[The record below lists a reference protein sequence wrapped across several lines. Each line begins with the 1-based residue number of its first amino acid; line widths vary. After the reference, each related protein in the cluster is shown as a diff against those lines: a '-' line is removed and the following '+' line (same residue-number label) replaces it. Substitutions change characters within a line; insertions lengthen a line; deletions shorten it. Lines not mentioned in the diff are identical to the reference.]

1 MCFRWSV
8 ACVFIVSCGASPS
21 SDAREKP
28 VVFATESTSIDT
40 LQVHLVSRLRV
51 LLDAGV
57 ASDSAQLARV
67 ITPDF
72 KAGDT
77 RAQRRFARSFI
88 GKSEDLT
95 YWDVIAGRLS
105 PRLEREYSTF
115 RAVPNGRAG
124 NVYALGDTSGV
135 LTTWQY
141 GSDGWRATYL
151 IISSAEH
158 VRAMLKESE
167 ARKLAR

>member
-1 MCFRWSV
+1 M
-8 ACVFIVSCGASPS
+8 FIVSCGASPS

-28 VVFATESTSIDT
+28 VVLATESTSIDT

-77 RAQRRFARSFI
+77 RAQRRFPRLFI

-95 YWDVIAGRLS
+95 YWEVIAGR
-105 PRLEREYSTF
+105 
-115 RAVPNGRAG
+115 
-124 NVYALGDTSGV
+124 
-135 LTTWQY
+135 
-141 GSDGWRATYL
+141 
-151 IISSAEH
+151 
-158 VRAMLKESE
+158 
-167 ARKLAR
+167 

>member
-1 MCFRWSV
+1 
-8 ACVFIVSCGASPS
+8 VFIVSRGASPS

-51 LLDAGV
+51 LLDAGA
-57 ASDSAQLARV
+57 ASDSAQLAGA

-77 RAQRRFARSFI
+77 RADRRFPRSVI

-95 YWDVIAGRLS
+95 YWEVIAGQLS
-105 PRLEREYSTF
+105 PRLEREYTTF
-115 RAVPNGRAG
+115 RAVPNGRVA

-141 GSDGWRATYL
+141 GADGWRATYL
-151 IISSAEH
+151 MISRAEH
-158 VRAMLKESE
+158 LRARLKESE
-167 ARKLAR
+167 ARKRAR